1 MGTHD
6 TRESTV
12 RRQWLRRAGRLLLI
26 AAFAA
31 GGTATADPAAF
42 PANLLAAAAAQV
54 GVTVSYDPAY
64 TRIGYPGGDVP
75 IERGVCTDVVVRAYR
90 VLGIDLQRLVHED
103 MRRAWAAY
111 PKLWGLR
118 APDRN
123 IDHRRVPNLATFFT
137 RHGQS
142 LRVSQ
147 SDASLYAPGDIV
159 TWRLPSGVPH
169 IGLVT
174 GERRDG
180 RPLIVHNI
188 GAGTQI
194 EDGLFAFTITGHY
207 RFEPNND

>member
-1 MGTHD
+1 MLFATG
-6 TRESTV
+6 
-12 RRQWLRRAGRLLLI
+12 I
-26 AAFAA
+26 AN
-31 GGTATADPAAF
+31 ADPPTF
-42 PANLLAAAAAQV
+42 PANLLSAASAQI
-54 GVTVSYDPAY
+54 GVTLFYDPRY

-75 IERGVCTDVVVRAYR
+75 IERGVCTDVVIRAYR
-90 VLGIDLQRLVHED
+90 ALGVDLQQRVHDD
-103 MRRAWAAY
+103 MTRHWSAY

-123 IDHRRVPNLATFFT
+123 IDHRRVPNLATYFT
-137 RHGQS
+137 RHGKS

-147 SDASLYAPGDIV
+147 SDASLYAAGDIV
-159 TWRLPSGVPH
+159 TWRLQSGVPH

-194 EDGLFAFTITGHY
+194 EDMLFDYTITGHY
-207 RFEPNND
+207 RFEPTNDEPRRAQ